1 MEQQDAV
8 PSRAGSTSNALPGV
22 VHGPVVQAGNIYGD
36 VHLYH
41 QAAPPPAWSSSPA
54 DHPSSGL
61 GPEVDVGDTAY
72 LVHDRPS
79 EARPT
84 GDGGAVVRQARCLRL
99 NPRGGFGWLRR
110 VEVRESTPL
119 ARRARQALAAEH
131 ELLVELAGVP
141 GLPAV
146 LQFAEG
152 PGDVTTLVTA
162 WPETR
167 SHRPCDPLDVL
178 LPGAPVRDPGVPAR
192 VCHALAGLC
201 TTLAAL
207 HARRTTHGALTP
219 ARLLM
224 LDDGTLQ
231 LRDLARTEFEPPEYP
246 APEQLA
252 RGAGGPWTDVHQVG
266 AIAYHL
272 ITGRQPSPRAPLPVR
287 AWVPEVPADLADT
300 VDAAL
305 VPTPTERPDAATL
318 GARLRALARPVR

>member
-1 MEQQDAV
+1 MV
-8 PSRAGSTSNALPGV
+8 N
-22 VHGPVVQAGNIYGD
+22 GPVVQAGNIYGD

-41 QAAPPPAWSSSPA
+41 QAAPPPASPAPPPPA
-54 DHPSSGL
+54 DHRSSGL

-79 EARPT
+79 DARPT

-99 NPRGGFGWLRR
+99 DPRGGYGWLRR
-110 VEVRESTPL
+110 VDVREATPL

-131 ELLVELAGVP
+131 ELLVEPAGRVP

-167 SHRPCDPLDVL
+167 SHRPCDPLDAL
-178 LPGAPVRDPGVPAR
+178 LAGGPVSDPGVLAR

-207 HARRTTHGALTP
+207 HTRRTAHGALTP

-231 LRDLARTEFEPPEYP
+231 LRDLARTELEPPEYP

-252 RGAGGPWTDVHQVG
+252 RGAAGPWTDVHQVG

-272 ITGRQPSPRAPLPVR
+272 ITGRQPAPRAPLPVR
-287 AWVPEVPADLADT
+287 AWAPDVPANLADA

-305 VPTPTERPDAATL
+305 LPAPAERPDVATL
-318 GARLRALARPVR
+318 GARLHALAHPVR